1 MINQHLYSE
10 HFTTSDIAIF
20 ELFNSALYD
29 GMCYYDKSNVA
40 SIEVSDN
47 LKNLLGYQIDQKL
60 EWEDL
65 LHPEDLKNFQT
76 TLHTIIQ
83 NQETAITQKLRVLSQ
98 SGNTIWMKCQIYCKS
113 TTENTNHFIFIG
125 FKNIFEVKFV
135 EKETLERQKRNDE
148 ILDGTAIGTWQY
160 NVISEEVLWNEGLS
174 TIIGYKP
181 EEFKGSKCDF
191 WRKLTYPEDSVKSKQ
206 LFYEHINTKSSC
218 FRNEIRVRHKDGN
231 WVWLAV
237 IGKVTN
243 YDLSK
248 QPEWIGGIIYDITV
262 RKNRELLALKYE
274 DLLRRVNQA
283 AEIGVWEVDLVTRKM
298 PCSDEI
304 KKMFGAPLDFIPSLN
319 DAIGFIKKGKDRQ
332 MFIDS
337 IENAIEKGHNYDI
350 EIDAMPPDGKSF
362 FVRAIGLSE
371 FSDGK
376 CSRFYGF
383 LQNINQ
389 KAVAIKE
396 LAIKEELFRKI
407 FLHAPYGMAI
417 TDLDGKISQLNK
429 NMGDFFG
436 YEEDE
441 LLQIRINQFSHQE
454 DTDLTNDYIQQLL
467 IDKRES
473 FKLDKRYIH
482 RDGSTIWAQ
491 ISVSSIKN
499 EEGKITNF
507 IVQLQDITERKHD
520 ELLLINYKDLLD
532 RSNHIA
538 KIGSW
543 EIDVKNHNV
552 SWSDSLKS
560 VLNTRENYIP
570 TFEDSISYF
579 TSEEHKD
586 TIEIAIKNALEFGQN
601 FDEQILVNVGDGNL
615 KWVRM
620 VGISEFA
627 DNQCK
632 RLYGLIQDIDYIKK
646 VQIEVSNQEEQ
657 WRTTFDHANAGIA
670 LINFDGVV
678 YKVNQSMCDI
688 FGYTIDEMQQI
699 RIKDISLPED
709 LDENIELMSN
719 LINGTS
725 SSFCME
731 REFINKENNIIWTN
745 ITVSAVKNDFNE
757 LTHMVA
763 QIIDI
768 TASKTNEL
776 LLKKYKEI
784 LERSN
789 DVAKIGS
796 WELDPRSQEL
806 FWSENLSHLLGT
818 SDANRSFIDESIVNY
833 LLEEDREYMSSLLQ
847 DAVINGNNFDIE
859 ILLKTG
865 TGPRWMRMIGISDYE
880 NGTCKLLHG
889 LVQDIHEFK
898 TAQLDVLFREEE
910 FRQTFWHAPIGMAL
924 LDLNGN
930 ILRINPTMCDT
941 FGFTEKEMLE
951 LDKKIISHPEDAI
964 NTGELVKKLLNEE
977 FESFQ
982 QERRYYNKNKKLI
995 WGILSMSAVK
1005 NDEGVISHFVML
1017 VNDIT
1022 EKKLLT
1028 ENLTEHND
1036 RLQNYAHIVSHNL
1049 RSHTGNLAMLLEL
1062 SEIDDKQRID
1072 QELFDHIKAASAN
1085 MNETVGHLSEIVE
1098 IQNLIKNTLVPQ
1110 NLRKRIKKAL
1120 ENVQATLSQINGKVS
1135 IKVNEEFMVY
1145 AIPSYLDSI
1154 LLNMLTN
1161 AIKYRSPN
1169 HPLHLKVVAKNSN
1182 GRTSLS
1188 FTDNGLGIDLDRYG
1202 TKIFG
1207 MYKTFHDHKNAKG
1220 IGLFMTKNQL
1230 EAMGGGIEVISK
1242 PNVGSTFTIYFKDEN
1257 S

>member
-1 MINQHLYSE
+1 MNQHIYSE
-10 HFTTSDIAIF
+10 HFTTSDVAVF

-29 GMCYYDKSNVA
+29 GMCYYDKSNVE
-40 SIEVSDN
+40 SIEVGDN
-47 LKNLLGYQIDQKL
+47 LKNILGYQLDQKL
-60 EWEDL
+60 GWDDL
-65 LHPEDLKNFQT
+65 LHPEDLKKFQT
-76 TLHTIIQ
+76 TLHSVLQ
-83 NQETAITQKLRVLSQ
+83 NQETALAQKLRVLLQ
-98 SGNTIWMKCQIYCKS
+98 SGDTLLMECQVYCKS
-113 TTENTNHFIFIG
+113 TAESTNHFVFIG
-125 FKNIFEVKFV
+125 FKNSTKIKFV
-135 EKETLERQKRNDE
+135 VKETLERQKRNDE

-160 NVISEEVLWNEGLS
+160 NVISEEILWNESLS

-181 EEFKGSKCDF
+181 EEIKGSKCDF
-191 WRKLTYPEDSVKSKQ
+191 WQKLTYPEDSAKSKQ

-218 FRNEIRVRHKDGN
+218 FRNEIRMLHKDGN
-231 WVWLAV
+231 WIWVAI
-237 IGKVTN
+237 IGKVLN
-243 YDLSK
+243 YNRSNR
-248 QPEWIGGIIYDITV
+248 PEWMGGVIYDITD
-262 RKNRELLALKYE
+262 RKNGELLALKYE

-283 AEIGVWEVDLVTRKM
+283 AEIGIWEVDLATRKM
-298 PCSDEI
+298 PCSDEL
-304 KKMFGAPLDFIPSLN
+304 KNMFGVPLDFEPTLD

-332 MFIDS
+332 KLINS
-337 IENAIEKGHNYDI
+337 IQNATEKGQNYDI
-350 EIDAMPPDGKSF
+350 EVEAMSPSGVPF
-362 FVRAIGLSE
+362 LVRAIGLSE
-371 FSDGK
+371 FSNGR

-383 LQNINQ
+383 VQNINQ
-389 KAVAIKE
+389 KALANNE
-396 LAIKEELFRKI
+396 LAIKEELFRKT
-407 FLHAPYGMAI
+407 FLYAPFGMAI
-417 TDLDGKISQLNK
+417 TNLDGNISQLNK
-429 NMGDFFG
+429 NIGDFFG
-436 YEEDE
+436 YKKEE
-441 LLQIRINQFSHQE
+441 LLQTKISQFSHPQ
-454 DTDLTNDYIQQLL
+454 DADLSNDYIRQLL
-467 IDKRES
+467 IDKSES
-473 FKLDKRYIH
+473 IKLDKRYIH

-491 ISVSSIKN
+491 VSVSSIKN
-499 EEGKITNF
+499 QKGKITNF
-507 IVQLQDITERKHD
+507 VVQLQDITERKRD

-543 EIDVKNHNV
+543 EIDVNNHTV
-552 SWSDSLKS
+552 SWSDSLS
-560 VLNTRENYIP
+560 SILNTRENVTP
-570 TFEDSISYF
+570 KFEDSISHF
-579 TSEEHKD
+579 TSAEHKVN
-586 TIEIAIKNALEFGQN
+586 IESAIQNALQFGNN
-601 FDEQILVNVGDGNL
+601 FDEQILVKVGDGEF

-620 VGISEFA
+620 LGISEFA

-632 RLYGLIQDIDYIKK
+632 RLYGLVQDIDLIKK
-646 VQIEVSNQEEQ
+646 AQIEVSNKEEQ

-688 FGYTIDEMQQI
+688 FGYTIEEMQLI
-699 RIKDISLPED
+699 RIKNISLPED

-719 LINGTS
+719 LINGKS
-725 SSFCME
+725 SSFCKE
-731 REFINKENNIIWTN
+731 RQFVNKDKNIIWTN

-763 QIIDI
+763 QVIDI

-776 LLKKYKEI
+776 LLKKYKKI

-796 WELDPRSQEL
+796 WELDPTSQEL
-806 FWSENLSHLLGT
+806 FWSENLSRLLGT
-818 SDANRSFIDESIVNY
+818 SDFNGGPIDESIINY
-833 LLEEDREYMSSLLQ
+833 ILEEDRQYMSDLLK
-847 DAVINGNNFDIE
+847 DAINNGTNYDIE
-859 ILLKTG
+859 ILLKTATG
-865 TGPRWMRMIGISDYE
+865 TRWMRVIAISDYE

-898 TAQLDVLFREEE
+898 SAQLDVLLREEE
-910 FRQTFWHAPIGMAL
+910 FRQTFWYAPIGMAL
-924 LDLNGN
+924 LDLKGT

-964 NTGELVKKLLNEE
+964 ITGDLVKKLLNEE
-977 FESFQ
+977 SESFQ

-1005 NDEGVISHFVML
+1005 NDKGVISHFVML

-1022 EKKLLT
+1022 DKKLLT

-1072 QELFDHIKAASAN
+1072 EELFEHIKAASAN
-1085 MNETVGHLSEIVE
+1085 MNETVSHLSEIVE

-1110 NLRKRIKKAL
+1110 NLQKRIKKAL

-1135 IKVNEEFMVY
+1135 IKVNEDFMVY

-1169 HPLHLKVVAKNSN
+1169 QPLLIKIAAENSN

-1188 FTDNGLGIDLDRYG
+1188 FTDNGLGIDLERYG